1 MQVKFKLIKSNGH
14 LIYEGCLEEKCLK
27 TFLRGSQSAK
37 IVYIKDGAEYTIL
50 NEGRVRF

>member
-1 MQVKFKLIKSNGH
+1 MQVKFKLINSNGH

-37 IVYIKDGAEYTIL
+37 ITYIKDGFEYTIE
-50 NEGRVRF
+50 NEGDVRY